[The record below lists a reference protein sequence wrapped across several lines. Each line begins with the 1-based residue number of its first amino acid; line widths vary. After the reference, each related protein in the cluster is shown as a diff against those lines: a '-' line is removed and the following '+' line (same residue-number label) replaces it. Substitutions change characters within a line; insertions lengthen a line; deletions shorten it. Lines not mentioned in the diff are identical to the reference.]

1 MLEAVVDTIID
12 ADVARSNAMD
22 PSAVAGALTDNA
34 RRGLVFEPPSSIAL
48 ARSASVDD
56 DGDDDATRGVFSLL
70 SEDDML
76 AAVTAPQLPERIA
89 VRCAPCRDAVARCAW
104 WLTVLCWTLL
114 VRVDVGAVAATAC
127 SRGLPLAWMPSLQ
140 RHLCR
145 RTLLRC
151 WRSRRHR
158 DTATTPSVQR
168 LQPRQP
174 LTATTATPP
183 WTQKVRR
190 ASAAPALAG
199 SSLLRLRCV
208 LSDESV

>member
-1 MLEAVVDTIID
+1 MLLCSQGLGMLEAVVDTIID

-114 VRVDVGAVAATAC
+114 VVSTLVLSQRRHARAGCRWPGCRRCSVISAGGHCCDAGAVVVIATQPQPLRCSVC
-127 SRGLPLAWMPSLQ
+127 SRA
-140 RHLCR
+140 
-145 RTLLRC
+145 
-151 WRSRRHR
+151 SR
-158 DTATTPSVQR
+158 
-168 LQPRQP
+168 
-174 LTATTATPP
+174 
-183 WTQKVRR
+183 
-190 ASAAPALAG
+190 
-199 SSLLRLRCV
+199 
-208 LSDESV
+208 